1 MLTLPHVA
9 TLSSSEDL
17 GFGDCLG
24 RLIRIYNIYTEK
36 STGWIYAGR
45 GECDGSGTGLGGR
58 QARNQSCDR
67 DDRGGHF
74 RDTLSSRAPGDL
86 VTECA
91 GWWGGSSRLL
101 PSG

>member
-1 MLTLPHVA
+1 MS
-9 TLSSSEDL
+9 LSAPKEIWFLIL
-17 GFGDCLG
+17 GQWGIID
-24 RLIRIYNIYTEK
+24 NIYTEK

-45 GECDGSGTGLGGR
+45 GECEGDGTGLGGR

-67 DDRGGHF
+67 DDRGGHL

-86 VTECA
+86 VTERA